1 VAPEEP
7 DDPAEEVDDP
17 EVADCDDPEDAS
29 WDAPVDE
36 FESPV
41 SACTAGGVAT
51 AVPTPRKTASAPT
64 RPTNLA

>member
-1 VAPEEP
+1 VAPEVP
-7 DDPAEEVDDP
+7 DDPVAEVDPEVDDP
-17 EVADCDDPEDAS
+17 EDES

-36 FESPV
+36 LESPV
-41 SACTAGGVAT
+41 SACAAGGVAT